1 MARSSSAR
9 FVAISRRHLGRTF
22 DVAKGVEL
30 KEDVVASCSS
40 SSASSSLTLAAT
52 SRIEAGVR
60 AVTTPFAAWATRSV
74 DFAASSASND
84 ARFGAIFN
92 AMDAG
97 PERNKTM
104 METVLMTLHV
114 LNERMMSNDD
124 DDDDVV
130 YAATYPDSMYF
141 ADACL
146 DESRVAL
153 LEGTST
159 RRRLESRAEFTR
171 ALSRATSLP
180 VEDIAW
186 ALGAVSSRAMKSDV
200 VPFAF
205 VPGCDLLDHSFDAN
219 CELRRDSQTHEVFAI
234 TRRVV
239 EPGESLTLSYG
250 DTLSNDRALRMYGF
264 ALANNP
270 NDERVVFG
278 GGIRGVHPARAD
290 FASNVSEMLRA
301 HRDAPQIWLDEASK
315 WRETQSQILIDDDDS
330 DSAADDP
337 WRDAVRTLRE
347 CQSQIIDAHVD
358 ALN

>member
-1 MARSSSAR
+1 MGVSSAR
-9 FVAISRRHLGRTF
+9 FVAMSRRHLGRTF

-30 KEDVVASCSS
+30 KEEMMSS
-40 SSASSSLTLAAT
+40 SSSLTLAAT

-114 LNERMMSNDD
+114 LNERMMSSRDDKSDD
-124 DDDDVV
+124 DSNVV

-234 TRRVV
+234 TRRVI

-301 HRDAPQIWLDEASK
+301 HRDAAKIWLDEASK
-315 WRETQSQILIDDDDS
+315 WRETQSRIVIDDDD
-330 DSAADDP
+330 DDP

-347 CQSQIIDAHVD
+347 GQSQIIDAHVD

>member
-1 MARSSSAR
+1 MAAQRSSAR

-22 DVAKGVEL
+22 DVARGVEL
-30 KEDVVASCSS
+30 KEETT
-40 SSASSSLTLAAT
+40 SSLTLAAT

-97 PERNKTM
+97 PERNETM

-114 LNERMMSNDD
+114 LNERMTHDD
-124 DDDDVV
+124 DV

-219 CELRRDSQTHEVFAI
+219 CELRRDSQTHEVFAM
-234 TRRVV
+234 TRRVI

-278 GGIRGVHPARAD
+278 GGGVRGVHPARAD

-315 WRETQSQILIDDDDS
+315 WRETQSRIVIDDDDG
-330 DSAADDP
+330 DP

-347 CQSQIIDAHVD
+347 CQTQIIDAHAD

>member
-1 MARSSSAR
+1 MVRSSAR

-30 KEDVVASCSS
+30 KEETM
-40 SSASSSLTLAAT
+40 SSLTLAAT

-114 LNERMMSNDD
+114 LNERIGDD
-124 DDDDVV
+124 DDSNVDV

-234 TRRVV
+234 TRRVI

-315 WRETQSQILIDDDDS
+315 WRETQSRIVIDDD
-330 DSAADDP
+330 DDP

-347 CQSQIIDAHVD
+347 GQSQIIDAHVD

>member
-1 MARSSSAR
+1 MVRSSAR

-30 KEDVVASCSS
+30 KEETM
-40 SSASSSLTLAAT
+40 SSLTLATT

-60 AVTTPFAAWATRSV
+60 AVMTPFAAWATRSV

-114 LNERMMSNDD
+114 LNERIGDD
-124 DDDDVV
+124 DDSNVDV

-234 TRRVV
+234 TRRVI

-315 WRETQSQILIDDDDS
+315 WRETQSRIVIDDD
-330 DSAADDP
+330 DDP

-347 CQSQIIDAHVD
+347 GQSQIIDAHVD

>member
-1 MARSSSAR
+1 MVRSSAR

-30 KEDVVASCSS
+30 KEETM
-40 SSASSSLTLAAT
+40 SSLTLAAT

-60 AVTTPFAAWATRSV
+60 AVMTPFAAWATRSV

-114 LNERMMSNDD
+114 LNERIGDD
-124 DDDDVV
+124 DDSNVDV

-234 TRRVV
+234 TRRVI

-315 WRETQSQILIDDDDS
+315 WRETQSRIVIDDD
-330 DSAADDP
+330 DDP

-347 CQSQIIDAHVD
+347 GQSQIIDAHVD

>member
-1 MARSSSAR
+1 MASAR

-22 DVAKGVEL
+22 DVAQGVEL
-30 KEDVVASCSS
+30 KEVAAA
-40 SSASSSLTLAAT
+40 SASLTLAAT

-60 AVTTPFAAWATRSV
+60 AVMTPFAAWATRSV

-97 PERNKTM
+97 PAHNKTM

-114 LNERMMSNDD
+114 LNERMMSREDESA
-124 DDDDVV
+124 

-141 ADACL
+141 AEACL
-146 DESRVAL
+146 DESSVAL

-171 ALSRATSLP
+171 ALSQATSLP
-180 VEDIAW
+180 VKDVAW

-219 CELRRDSQTHEVFAI
+219 CRLGRDSQTHEVFAS
-234 TRRVV
+234 TLRVI

-250 DTLSNDRALRMYGF
+250 DALSNDRALRMYGF
-264 ALANNP
+264 ALANNAA
-270 NDERVVFG
+270 DERVIAG
-278 GGIRGVHPARAD
+278 GGGDSNASSIRGVHPAHTD
-290 FASNVSEMLRA
+290 FALNVSEMKRS
-301 HRDAPQIWLDEASK
+301 HRDAAQIWLDDASK
-315 WRETQSQILIDDDDS
+315 WRETQSRIVDDDDS
-330 DSAADDP
+330 VNDS
-337 WRDAVRTLRE
+337 WRDAARTLRE

-358 ALN
+358 ALS

>member
-1 MARSSSAR
+1 M
-9 FVAISRRHLGRTF
+9 
-22 DVAKGVEL
+22 
-30 KEDVVASCSS
+30 
-40 SSASSSLTLAAT
+40 SSLTLAAT

-60 AVTTPFAAWATRSV
+60 AVMTPFAAWATRSV

-114 LNERMMSNDD
+114 LNERIGDD
-124 DDDDVV
+124 DDSNVDV

-234 TRRVV
+234 TRRVI

-315 WRETQSQILIDDDDS
+315 WRETQSRIVIDDD
-330 DSAADDP
+330 DDP

-347 CQSQIIDAHVD
+347 GQSQIIDAHVD

>member
-1 MARSSSAR
+1 MGVSSAR

-30 KEDVVASCSS
+30 KEEMMSS
-40 SSASSSLTLAAT
+40 SSSSSLTLAAT

-114 LNERMMSNDD
+114 LNERMMSSRDVESDD
-124 DDDDVV
+124 SNAV

-234 TRRVV
+234 TRRVI

-278 GGIRGVHPARAD
+278 GGIRGVHPASAD

-315 WRETQSQILIDDDDS
+315 WRETQSRIVIDDD
-330 DSAADDP
+330 DDP

-347 CQSQIIDAHVD
+347 GQSQIIDAHVD

>member
-1 MARSSSAR
+1 M
-9 FVAISRRHLGRTF
+9 AISRRHLGRTF

-30 KEDVVASCSS
+30 KEDVVASSS
-40 SSASSSLTLAAT
+40 SSSLTLAAT

-60 AVTTPFAAWATRSV
+60 AVMTPFAAWATRSV

-114 LNERMMSNDD
+114 LNERMMSSRNRDGESV
-124 DDDDVV
+124 DDDVV
-130 YAATYPDSMYF
+130 YAATYPESMYF

-146 DESRVAL
+146 NESRVAL

-180 VEDIAW
+180 VQDIAW

-250 DTLSNDRALRMYGF
+250 DTLCNDRALRMYGF

-278 GGIRGVHPARAD
+278 GGIQGVHPARAD
-290 FASNVSEMLRA
+290 FASNVSEMMRA

-315 WRETQSQILIDDDDS
+315 WRETQSRIVIDD

-347 CQSQIIDAHVD
+347 CQSQIIVAHVD

>member
-1 MARSSSAR
+1 MARRSSAR

-22 DVAKGVEL
+22 DVARGVEL
-30 KEDVVASCSS
+30 KEDIASS
-40 SSASSSLTLAAT
+40 SSSSSLTLAAT
-52 SRIEAGVR
+52 SKIEAGVR

-114 LNERMMSNDD
+114 LNERMTSSRNHRDD
-124 DDDDVV
+124 ESDAVV

-180 VEDIAW
+180 VQDIAW

-278 GGIRGVHPARAD
+278 SGVRGFHPARAD

-301 HRDAPQIWLDEASK
+301 HHDAPKIWLDEASK
-315 WRETQSQILIDDDDS
+315 WQATQSRIVIDDDVG
-330 DSAADDP
+330 DDP

-347 CQSQIIDAHVD
+347 CQSQIIDAHVA